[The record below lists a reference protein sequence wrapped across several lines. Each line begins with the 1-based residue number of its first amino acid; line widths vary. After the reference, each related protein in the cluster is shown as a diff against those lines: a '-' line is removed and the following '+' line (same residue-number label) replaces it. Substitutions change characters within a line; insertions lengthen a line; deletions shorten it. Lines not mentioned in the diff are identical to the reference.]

1 MKTEQDYQRVY
12 AGINL
17 DAVMHNLEKD
27 AYINKRRYE
36 DHRSHQNRR
45 IWSRC
50 RSDCEK
56 NRKSPIS
63 LGICSGNTA
72 GGNGFKKTWNKKA
85 GPDLRP
91 QL

>member
-17 DAVMHNLEKD
+17 DAVMHNLEKMRTLIKD
-27 AYINKRRYE
+27 DTKIIAVIKTDGYG
-36 DHRSHQNRR
+36 H
-45 IWSRC
+45 
-50 RSDCEK
+50 EK
-56 NRKSPIS
+56 NRKSPVS

-72 GGNGFKKTWNKKA
+72 GGNDFKKTWTDKA
-85 GPDLRP
+85 DPDLRP